1 MSTGSKPAVLAAL
14 VGNLAIAVFKLIAA
28 LVSGSS
34 AMLAEAYHSFS
45 DTFNQ
50 IFLLVGISLSKKPPD
65 RLHPFGYGK
74 EQFFWAFIVSLMLFG
89 IAGGLS
95 IREAYHKFQHP
106 EPLRDVTLS
115 FIVLAVAFVIESI
128 ALSIAVRQFRREM
141 KSERFDDFLEGI
153 QHTKNPMVLTV
164 IFEDTLAL
172 VSIAIA
178 FVSILLTVKTENP
191 VFDASGSLI
200 IGILLMVFALI
211 LANENKKL
219 LIGESVTPYRRR
231 KVLEAIERVPEVNQV
246 IRLRTLQMGP
256 TNAIVAAQVNL
267 QDDLVTDQI
276 ETILDRV
283 EQEIREVL
291 PGAQCFVEV
300 EQEEAENPIP

>member
-28 LVSGSS
+28 LASGSS

-50 IFLLVGISLSKKPPD
+50 VFLLVGIWRSKKPPD

-74 EQFFWAFIVSLMLFG
+74 AQFFWAFIVALMLFG

-106 EPLRDVTLS
+106 EPLRNVTLG

-128 ALSIAVRQFRREM
+128 ALAIAVRQFRREM
-141 KSERFDDFLEGI
+141 KSERFQDVLEGI
-153 QHTKNPMVLTV
+153 QHTKNPTVLTV
-164 IFEDTLAL
+164 VFEDSLAL
-172 VSIAIA
+172 VSIVVA
-178 FVSILLTVKTENP
+178 FVSILLSVKTHNP
-191 VFDASGSLI
+191 LYDACGSLI
-200 IGILLMVFALI
+200 IGVLLMVFALI

-219 LIGESVTPYRRR
+219 LIGESITPYRRK
-231 KVLEAIERVPEVNQV
+231 KVLEAIEAVPEVNKV
-246 IRLRTLQMGP
+246 LSLRTLQMGP
-256 TNAIVAAQVNL
+256 TSAIIATEVNL
-267 QDDLVTDQI
+267 EDGLVTDRI
-276 ETILDRV
+276 ESVIDRI
-283 EQEIREVL
+283 EAAIREVF
-291 PGAQCFVEV
+291 PRAQCYVEL
-300 EQEEAENPIP
+300 EAEQG

>member
-14 VGNLAIAVFKLIAA
+14 FGNLAIAVFKLIAA

-34 AMLAEAYHSFS
+34 AMLAESYHSFS

-50 IFLLVGISLSKKPPD
+50 IFLLVGIWRSKKAPD

-74 EQFFWAFIVSLMLFG
+74 EQFFWAFIVALMLFG

-106 EPLRDVTLS
+106 EPLGDVTLS
-115 FIVLAVAFVIESI
+115 YIVLAFAFVIESV
-128 ALSIAVRQFRREM
+128 ALAVAVRQFRREM
-141 KSERFDDFLEGI
+141 KSERFGDLVEGI
-153 QHTKNPMVLTV
+153 QHTKDPAVLTV
-164 IFEDTLAL
+164 VFEDTLAL
-172 VSIAIA
+172 VSIVVA
-178 FVSILLTVKTENP
+178 FVSIFLSVKTGHA
-191 VFDASGSLI
+191 VFDAVGSLV

-219 LIGESVTPYRRR
+219 LIGESVTPYRRKR
-231 KVLEAIERVPEVNQV
+231 ILETIKNVPEVNEV
-246 IRLRTLQMGP
+246 ITLRTLQMGP
-256 TNAIVAAQVNL
+256 MSAIVAVEVNF

-276 ETILDRV
+276 ESVIDRI
-283 EQEIREVL
+283 EARIREVL
-291 PGAQCFVEV
+291 PRAQCFIEV
-300 EQEEAENPIP
+300 EQEREGTA

>member
-28 LVSGSS
+28 LASGSS

-50 IFLLVGISLSKKPPD
+50 VFLLVGISLSKKPPD

-106 EPLRDVTLS
+106 EPLGDVTLS

-141 KSERFDDFLEGI
+141 KSERFEDLVEGI
-153 QHTKNPMVLTV
+153 QHTKDPMVLTV

-172 VSIAIA
+172 VSIVVAA
-178 FVSILLTVKTENP
+178 VSILLSVRTENP
-191 VFDASGSLI
+191 MFDAFGSLI

-231 KVLEAIERVPEVNQV
+231 KALEAIESIPEVNQV
-246 IRLRTLQMGP
+246 ISLRTLQMGP
-256 TNAIVAAQVNL
+256 TNAIVAAEVNL

-276 ETILDRV
+276 ETIIDRI
-283 EQEIREVL
+283 EAGIREVL
-291 PGAQCFVEV
+291 PRAQCFIEV
-300 EQEEAENPIP
+300 EQEEAEKPIP

>member
-1 MSTGSKPAVLAAL
+1 LSTGSKPAVLAAL
-14 VGNLAIAVFKLIAA
+14 FGNLAIALFKLIAA
-28 LVSGSS
+28 LASGSS

-50 IFLLVGISLSKKPPD
+50 VFLLVGISLSKKPPD

-106 EPLRDVTLS
+106 EPLGDVTLS
-115 FIVLAVAFVIESI
+115 FIVLAVAFLIESI

-141 KSERFDDFLEGI
+141 KTERFKDLLEGI

-172 VSIAIA
+172 VSIVVA
-178 FVSILLTVKTENP
+178 FVSILLSVKTENP
-191 VFDASGSLI
+191 LFDAFGSLI

-219 LIGESVTPYRRR
+219 LIGESITPYRRR
-231 KVLEAIERVPEVNQV
+231 KILEAVERVPEVNQV

-256 TNAIVAAQVNL
+256 TRAIVAAQVNL

-276 ETILDRV
+276 EILLDRL

-291 PGAQCFVEV
+291 PGAQCFIEV
-300 EQEEAENPIP
+300 EQEEGKKPLR